1 MYCINMMT
9 CFWWASQSPAC
20 VDFYTTGKK
29 PFSLL
34 TFVIDG
40 LCKKPYITFLYISVY
55 ILCKTFDANFIT
67 FQLIDRTKSEKFKR
81 DLGVETV
88 RWAVYQSAFMM
99 ESLGVQTVRRQFKRL
114 SPPKQKFEKWRYYY
128 TFLLN
133 TLNFSPVPSALAQSY
148 LTMSKNAKIQQI
160 TSFALS
166 AREQVSFVKQTL
178 RSRCKLNLS
187 IFYIKL
193 RYIFKKSIWQH

>member
-67 FQLIDRTKSEKFKR
+67 FRLIDRTKSEKFKR
-81 DLGVETV
+81 GLSVETV
-88 RWAVYQSAFMM
+88 RWAVHQSTLIDGKLMCPNGRILDNLNSCPLQPRNSKMALCFLAKY
-99 ESLGVQTVRRQFKRL
+99 SKFFARAYRARPKL
-114 SPPKQKFEKWRYYY
+114 SYNE
-128 TFLLN
+128 
-133 TLNFSPVPSALAQSY
+133 
-148 LTMSKNAKIQQI
+148 
-160 TSFALS
+160 
-166 AREQVSFVKQTL
+166 
-178 RSRCKLNLS
+178 
-187 IFYIKL
+187 
-193 RYIFKKSIWQH
+193 